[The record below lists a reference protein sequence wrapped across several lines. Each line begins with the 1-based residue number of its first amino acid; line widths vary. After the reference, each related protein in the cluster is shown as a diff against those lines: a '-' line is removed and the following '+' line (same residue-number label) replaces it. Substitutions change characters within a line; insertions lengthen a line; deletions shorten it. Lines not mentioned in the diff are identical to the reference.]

1 MQVNHKTDNQ
11 LSYYLNFNSDNPL
24 STTINKMAV
33 SVHNSTIHGQGMID
47 LMKRKG
53 WKAEGLVVEIAIREI
68 RW

>member
-1 MQVNHKTDNQ
+1 MNHKTDSQ
-11 LSYYLNFNSDNPL
+11 LSYYLNFNSNNPL

-33 SVHNSTIHGQGMID
+33 SVHNSTIHVQGMID
-47 LMKRKG
+47 LMTRKG